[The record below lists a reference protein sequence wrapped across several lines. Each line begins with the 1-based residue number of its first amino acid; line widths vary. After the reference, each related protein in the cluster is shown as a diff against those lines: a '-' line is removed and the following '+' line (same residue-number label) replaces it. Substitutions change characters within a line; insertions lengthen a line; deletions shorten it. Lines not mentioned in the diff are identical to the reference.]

1 MCSRSHMLPHNN
13 NSSSSSSSSSN
24 NNNNNNNNNNKCVLK
39 MKRKFIQSYYIR
51 LIKKLAL
58 RKRKLSS
65 IESLRQA

>member
-1 MCSRSHMLPHNN
+1 MC
-13 NSSSSSSSSSN
+13 
-24 NNNNNNNNNNKCVLK
+24 LK

-58 RKRKLSS
+58 RKRKWSS